1 MPILDEMLIRF
12 CEEQKG
18 NLWVDFLQAES
29 QKTYFKKLDEFVS
42 DAVKHSPVYPPSNLI
57 FRAFSYPMQ
66 DIRAII
72 LGQDPYHEE
81 GQAMGLAFSVPND
94 CKTPP
99 SLRNIKTEL
108 KDDLGVNLEGNDLT
122 AWAEQGVF
130 LLNTVLTVSDG
141 KANSH
146 AKKGWEI
153 FTSNAIE
160 YLISKKDKPLVAI
173 LWGKPAQ
180 RYKPIIEKAQNS
192 ILILESAHPSPLSSY
207 RGFFG
212 SKPFSR
218 TNQFLIQNGQ
228 TPIRWG

>member
-1 MPILDEMLIRF
+1 MPMLDEMLIRF

-146 AKKGWEI
+146 AKKRMGN
-153 FTSNAIE
+153 FH
-160 YLISKKDKPLVAI
+160 
-173 LWGKPAQ
+173 
-180 RYKPIIEKAQNS
+180 
-192 ILILESAHPSPLSSY
+192 LECY
-207 RGFFG
+207 
-212 SKPFSR
+212 
-218 TNQFLIQNGQ
+218 
-228 TPIRWG
+228 